1 MAGTRQ
7 DQYSVSVA
15 VNGANLG
22 VWDKMSGGDIDSE
35 ETKYNPGAMGASVSL
50 GGRKTVTNVTVSR
63 LYDLQRDHHLAPTL
77 IAAVG
82 KGDMT
87 VVKQPLDA
95 DGNAFGSPIVYTG
108 KLKMVQFPE
117 HDSESNTAAM
127 VALEMSS
134 AGTVS

>member
-7 DQYSVSVA
+7 DQYNVTVA
-15 VNGANLG
+15 INGTNYG
-22 VWDKMSGGDIDSE
+22 TFDKMSGGDIDSE
-35 ETKYNPGAMGASVSL
+35 ETKYNPGAMGAAVSL

-63 LYDLQRDHHLAPTL
+63 LYDLQRDHHNAPTW
-77 IAAVG
+77 IAAAG
-82 KGDMT
+82 KADMT

-95 DGNAFGSPIVYTG
+95 DGNAFGAPIVYTG
-108 KLKMVQFPE
+108 KLKMVQLPE

-127 VALEMSS
+127 VTFEMSS